1 MKLETKVFQKKGRS
15 RIVLIWCMFRGV
27 HVGDCLRV
35 FDDDTVFLLCTLFQ
49 VVVIYVEKIDFNLN
63 IYKDIS
69 VYLI

>member
-27 HVGDCLRV
+27 HVRDCLRV
-35 FDDDTVFLLCTLFQ
+35 FDGDTVFLLCTLFR

-63 IYKDIS
+63 IYIKI
-69 VYLI
+69 YQFI